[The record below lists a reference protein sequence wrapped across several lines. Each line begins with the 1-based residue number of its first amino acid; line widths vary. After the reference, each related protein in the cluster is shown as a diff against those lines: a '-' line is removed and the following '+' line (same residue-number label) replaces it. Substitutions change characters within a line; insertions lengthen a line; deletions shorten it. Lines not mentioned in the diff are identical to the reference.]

1 LHRSG
6 LGVECA
12 PSALVEG
19 AHPESATETVADISP
34 VHPDFAGLAP
44 EGKGPPTILLVE
56 DEALVRDVVDEIL
69 SSAGYRVLKA
79 RSVGEA
85 LRIFHGYQGKVE
97 LLLTDVVLPDR
108 NGYDLASEVALLCQG
123 VRTIFISGYP
133 ENAVTR
139 RGFRRGRCFYLAKP
153 FSGHTL
159 IQKVTE
165 ALQSGST

>member
-1 LHRSG
+1 MHRSG

-44 EGKGPPTILLVE
+44 EGKGPRTILLVE

-79 RSVGEA
+79 RSAGEA

-97 LLLTDVVLPDR
+97 LLLPTWYCRIATAMTWHQSLLCCAR
-108 NGYDLASEVALLCQG
+108 ASERFLSPAIL
-123 VRTIFISGYP
+123 RTP
-133 ENAVTR
+133 
-139 RGFRRGRCFYLAKP
+139 
-153 FSGHTL
+153 
-159 IQKVTE
+159 
-165 ALQSGST
+165 